1 MDLSYNPI
9 AMGIFNKPDDKAY
22 HVYAGIL
29 ITALTGFVLYRYVN
43 CTALVSWLVAFFSGI
58 FGGLV
63 KELIDKYIRKK
74 EFSVPDLVATG
85 WGALVGSFILIVI
98 IATL

>member
-1 MDLSYNPI
+1 M
-9 AMGIFNKPDDKAY
+9 
-22 HVYAGIL
+22 YAGIL
-29 ITALTGFVLYRYVN
+29 ITVLTGFLLYRYFN
-43 CTALVSWLVAFFSGI
+43 CTALLSWCIAFFSGA
-58 FGGLV
+58 FAGLV